1 VLTRQQIRDGAASQE
16 QVQVL
21 QGVGFLERTPL
32 WYYVLAE
39 AAALG
44 DGRRLGPVGGTI
56 VAEVLVGLVRRSP
69 NSILSGG
76 GWQPT
81 LPGEQQGEFAL
92 PDLLR
97 FAGVLA

>member
-1 VLTRQQIRDGAASQE
+1 MLRGA
-16 QVQVL
+16 
-21 QGVGFLERTPL
+21 GFLERTPL

-39 AAALG
+39 ASVLG
-44 DGRRLGPVGGTI
+44 QGRRLGPVGGTI

-69 NSILSGG
+69 NSILRND

-81 LPGEQQGEFAL
+81 LPGGQQGRFAL

-97 FAGVLA
+97 FAGVLD